1 MSEALEQRL
10 AAAAAAEAAG
20 RIGEA
25 AGLLAGLEAAIQDRP
40 AALHLAGVVAA
51 RQGDFARA
59 APLMDRAARL
69 GAKGGL
75 EKPALALVH
84 RNRIEAHRRLLNPKA
99 AIAAGREALA
109 LAPDDP
115 VALNNLALA
124 HYDALEIDAALACY
138 DRAIALAPEDPSPRF
153 GRGEVLL
160 ACGDMARGWE
170 GYGWRFRLPGVPA
183 PLPPEIAARKRIRR
197 WQGRPLDG
205 TLLVVADQGFGDV
218 VQFARYL
225 PWAASRCAR
234 LVVAASPEM
243 QPVVA
248 QLPGV
253 AERITA
259 WDRVGEFRAWATLSD
274 LPGLAGDEAG
284 AVSPYL
290 ASAHEDRMRWAA
302 RLAELVPGAY
312 RKVGLVWAG
321 RPDHPFDFARSAR
334 LAALAPLGDVP
345 GVAWVALQVGAAA
358 AEVGAS
364 VWRAPLVNLGPELA
378 GYADTMAVLDG
389 LDLVVT
395 VDTSVAHVAG
405 AMGRPCWLMLAR
417 RPDWRW
423 GLAGEATGW
432 YPSVRLFRQK
442 RLGDW
447 PGVARE
453 VARALAAWEP
463 V

>member
-1 MSEALEQRL
+1 MSDAITQELE
-10 AAAAAAEAAG
+10 AAAAAEREG

-25 AGLLAGLEAAIQDRP
+25 AALLKGLGGAILDRP

-51 RQGDFARA
+51 RQGEFARA
-59 APLMDRAARL
+59 APLMDRAAKL

-75 EKPALALVH
+75 EAAALALVH
-84 RNRIEAHRRLLNPKA
+84 RNRIETHRRLLNPKA

-124 HYDALEIDAALACY
+124 HFDALEIDAALACY
-138 DRAIALAPEDPSPRF
+138 DRAIALAPEDPAPRF

-160 ACGDMARGWE
+160 ACGDFARGWE

-183 PLPPEIAARKRIRR
+183 PLPPEVAARRRLRR
-197 WQGRPLDG
+197 WNGRAIAG

-225 PWAASRCAR
+225 PWAAGRCGK

-248 QLPGV
+248 QMPGV
-253 AERITA
+253 AERIVA
-259 WDRVGEFRAWATLSD
+259 WDRLGEFAAWSALSD
-274 LPGLAGDEAG
+274 LPALAGMIPEG
-284 AVSPYL
+284 APYL
-290 ASAHEDRMRWAA
+290 ASAHEDRMRWDA
-302 RLAELVPGAY
+302 RLGELVPRGM
-312 RKVGLVWAG
+312 RRVGLVWAG
-321 RPDHPFDFARSAR
+321 RENHPFDFARSAR
-334 LAALAPLGDVP
+334 LSALAPLGEAG

-358 AEVGAS
+358 AQLGAS
-364 VWRAPLVNLGPELA
+364 AWRAPLVNLGPEIA
-378 GYADTMAVLDG
+378 SYADTMAVLDG

-423 GLAGEATGW
+423 GLAGEETAW
-432 YPSVRLFRQK
+432 YPSMRLFRQK
-442 RLGDW
+442 KLGDW
-447 PGVARE
+447 AGVARE
-453 VARALAAWEP
+453 VVRALAAREG
-463 V
+463 

>member
-1 MSEALEQRL
+1 MNDAIEQEL
-10 AAAAAAEAAG
+10 AAAAAAEREG

-25 AGLLAGLEAAIQDRP
+25 ATLLRGLGGAILDRP
-40 AALHLAGVVAA
+40 GALHLAGVVAA

-59 APLMDRAARL
+59 APLMDRAAKL

-75 EKPALALVH
+75 DVAALALVH
-84 RNRIEAHRRLLNPKA
+84 RNRIETHRRLLNPKA
-99 AIAAGREALA
+99 AIAAGKEALA
-109 LAPDDP
+109 LVPDDP

-124 HYDALEIDAALACY
+124 HFDALEIDAALACY
-138 DRAIALAPEDPSPRF
+138 DRAIALAPEDPAPHF

-160 ACGDMARGWE
+160 ACGDFKRGWE

-183 PLPPEIAARKRIRR
+183 PLPPEVAGRRRIRR
-197 WQGRPLDG
+197 WQGRAMTG

-225 PWAASRCAR
+225 PWAAGRCGK

-248 QLPGV
+248 QMPGV
-253 AERITA
+253 VERVVA
-259 WDRVGEFRAWATLSD
+259 WDRLGEFAAWAALSD
-274 LPGLAGDEAG
+274 LPGLAGTPPEA
-284 AVSPYL
+284 SPYL
-290 ASAHEDRMRWAA
+290 ASAHEDQMRWAA
-302 RLAELVPGAY
+302 RLGELVPRGM
-312 RKVGLVWAG
+312 RRVGLVWAG

-334 LAALAPLGDVP
+334 LSALAPLGDAG

-358 AEVGAS
+358 AQVGAS
-364 VWRAPLVNLGPELA
+364 AWRAPLVNLGPEIT

-423 GLAGEATGW
+423 GLAGEETAW

-442 RLGDW
+442 KLGDW
-447 PGVARE
+447 AGVARE
-453 VARALAAWEP
+453 VVRALAAGGAE
-463 V
+463 

>member
-1 MSEALEQRL
+1 MHETLEQRL

-59 APLMDRAARL
+59 APLMDRAAKL
-69 GAKGGL
+69 GARGGM
-75 EKPALALVH
+75 ERAALALVH

-109 LAPDDP
+109 LVPDDP

-124 HYDALEIDAALACY
+124 HFDALEIDAALACY
-138 DRAIALAPEDPSPRF
+138 DRAIALAPDDPSPRF

-160 ACGDMARGWE
+160 ACGDFARGWE
-170 GYGWRFRLPGVPA
+170 GYGWRFRLPGVPP
-183 PLPPEIAARKRIRR
+183 PLPPEVLARKRIRR
-197 WQGRPLDG
+197 WQGRPMDG

-225 PWAASRCAR
+225 PWAAARCAR

-259 WDRVGEFRAWATLSD
+259 WDRLEAFQAWATLSD
-274 LPGLAGDEAG
+274 LPGLAGPAAG
-284 AVSPYL
+284 AAAPYL
-290 ASAHEDRMRWAA
+290 ASTHEDRMRWGA
-302 RLAELVPGAY
+302 RLAELLPRGH

-334 LAALAPLGDVP
+334 LAALAPLGEAP
-345 GVAWVALQVGAAA
+345 GAAWVALQVGAAS

-405 AMGRPCWLMLAR
+405 AMGLPCWLMLAR

-423 GLAGEATGW
+423 GLSGEGTGW
-432 YPSVRLFRQK
+432 YPSLRLFRQK

-447 PGVARE
+447 AGLARE
-453 VARALAAWEP
+453 VARALAG
-463 V
+463 

>member
-1 MSEALEQRL
+1 MAMSDAVAQAL
-10 AAAAAAEAAG
+10 AAVAAAEREG

-25 AGLLAGLEAAIQDRP
+25 ASLLEGLGAAIQDRP

-59 APLMDRAARL
+59 APLMDRAAKQ
-69 GAKGGL
+69 GAKDGL
-75 EKPALALVH
+75 DPAVLALVH

-109 LAPDDP
+109 LVPDDA

-124 HYDALEIDAALACY
+124 HFDALEIDAAIACY
-138 DRAIALAPEDPSPRF
+138 DRAIALAPEDPGPRF

-160 ACGDMARGWE
+160 ACGDFARGWE
-170 GYGWRFRLPGVPA
+170 GYGWRFRLPGVPQ
-183 PLPPEIAARKRIRR
+183 PLPPEVLARKRIRR
-197 WQGRPLDG
+197 WQGRAMAG

-225 PWAASRCAR
+225 PWAAGRCGR
-234 LVVAASPEM
+234 LLVAASPEM

-248 QLPGV
+248 QMPGV
-253 AERITA
+253 AERVTA
-259 WDRVGEFRAWATLSD
+259 WDRLGPFDAWAALSD
-274 LPGLAGDEAG
+274 LPGLAGMVEAPG
-284 AVSPYL
+284 PYL
-290 ASAHEDRMRWAA
+290 AGAHEDRMRWAA
-302 RLAELVPGAY
+302 RLAELLPRGM
-312 RKVGLVWAG
+312 RRVG
-321 RPDHPFDFARSAR
+321 P
-334 LAALAPLGDVP
+334 
-345 GVAWVALQVGAAA
+345 AAA
-358 AEVGAS
+358 QLGAS
-364 VWRAPLVNLGPELA
+364 TWRAPLVNLGPEIA

-405 AMGRPCWLMLAR
+405 AMGKPCWLLLAR

-447 PGVARE
+447 AGVARE
-453 VARALAAWEP
+453 VARALQE
-463 V
+463 

>member
-1 MSEALEQRL
+1 MAMSDALEGRL

-25 AGLLAGLEAAIQDRP
+25 AGLLAGLEAAIRDRP

-59 APLMDRAARL
+59 APLMDRAAKL

-84 RNRIEAHRRLLNPKA
+84 RNRIETHRRLLNPRA

-138 DRAIALAPEDPSPRF
+138 DRAIALAPEDPAPRF

-160 ACGDMARGWE
+160 ACGDLARGWE
-170 GYGWRFRLPGVPA
+170 GYGWRFRLPGVPP
-183 PLPPEIAARKRIRR
+183 PLPPEVAARKHVRR
-197 WQGRPLDG
+197 WQGKAMDG

-225 PWAASRCAR
+225 PWAAARCTR

-259 WDRVGEFRAWATLSD
+259 WDRLGAFRAWATLSD
-274 LPGLAGDEAG
+274 LPALAGPQAG
-284 AVSPYL
+284 AQPPYL

-302 RLAELVPGAY
+302 RLEELLPRGM
-312 RKVGLVWAG
+312 RRVGLVWAG

-334 LAALAPLGDVP
+334 LAALAPLGDVA
-345 GVAWVALQVGAAA
+345 GVAWVALQVGPAA
-358 AEVGAS
+358 AELGGT
-364 VWRAPLVNLGPELA
+364 VWRAPLVNLGPEIA
-378 GYADTMAVLDG
+378 GYPDTMAVLDA

-405 AMGRPCWLMLAR
+405 AMGKPCWLMLAR

-423 GLAGEATGW
+423 GLAGAETGW
-432 YPSVRLFRQK
+432 YPAHRLFRQK

-447 PGVARE
+447 AGLARE
-453 VARALAAWEP
+453 VAQALG
-463 V
+463 

>member
-1 MSEALEQRL
+1 MSDAIEQEL
-10 AAAAAAEAAG
+10 AAAAAAEREG

-25 AGLLAGLEAAIQDRP
+25 ATLLRGLGGAILDRP

-59 APLMDRAARL
+59 APLMDRAAKL

-75 EKPALALVH
+75 EAAALALVH
-84 RNRIEAHRRLLNPKA
+84 RNRIEVHRRLLNPKA
-99 AIAAGREALA
+99 AIAAGRDALA

-124 HYDALEIDAALACY
+124 HFDALEIDAALACY
-138 DRAIALAPEDPSPRF
+138 DRAIALAPDDPAPHF

-160 ACGDMARGWE
+160 ACGDFARGWE

-183 PLPPEIAARKRIRR
+183 PLPAEVAARKRIRR
-197 WQGRPLDG
+197 WQGRAMAG

-225 PWAASRCAR
+225 PWAAGRCGR

-248 QLPGV
+248 QMPGV
-253 AERITA
+253 AERIVA
-259 WDRVGEFRAWATLSD
+259 WDRLGDFAAWATLSD
-274 LPGLAGDEAG
+274 LPGLAGAVPDG
-284 AVSPYL
+284 AVPYL
-290 ASAHEDRMRWAA
+290 ASTHEDRMRWAA
-302 RLAELVPGAY
+302 RLGELVPRGM
-312 RKVGLVWAG
+312 RRVGLVWAG
-321 RPDHPFDFARSAR
+321 RPDHPFDFARSASLR
-334 LAALAPLGDVP
+334 ALAPLGDAA

-358 AEVGAS
+358 AQVGAS
-364 VWRAPLVNLGPELA
+364 AWRAALVNLGPEIA
-378 GYADTMAVLDG
+378 SYADTMAVLDG

-423 GLAGEATGW
+423 GLAGEETAW

-442 RLGDW
+442 KLGDW
-447 PGVARE
+447 AGVARD
-453 VARALAAWEP
+453 VVRALSAKEG
-463 V
+463 

>member
-1 MSEALEQRL
+1 MSDALEQRL

-20 RIGEA
+20 RIAEA
-25 AGLLAGLEAAIQDRP
+25 AGLLAGLEAAIRDRP

-59 APLMDRAARL
+59 APLMDRAASL
-69 GAKGGL
+69 GPKAGL
-75 EKPALALVH
+75 APAALALVH

-124 HYDALEIDAALACY
+124 HFDALEIDAALACY
-138 DRAIALAPEDPSPRF
+138 DRAIALAPEDPAPRF

-160 ACGDMARGWE
+160 ACGDLARGWE
-170 GYGWRFRLPGVPA
+170 GYGWRFRLPGVPP
-183 PLPPEIAARKRIRR
+183 PLPPEIAARPRIRR
-197 WQGRPLDG
+197 WQGRRMEG

-218 VQFARYL
+218 VQFARFL
-225 PWAASRCAR
+225 PWAAARCGR

-259 WDRVGEFRAWATLSD
+259 WDRLGDFRAWAALSD
-274 LPGLAGDEAG
+274 LPGLAGPEPG
-284 AVSPYL
+284 AAPPYL
-290 ASAHEDRMRWAA
+290 AGTHEDRMRWAA
-302 RLAELVPGAY
+302 RLAELLPRGQ
-312 RKVGLVWAG
+312 RRVGLVWAG
-321 RPDHPFDFARSAR
+321 RPNHPFDFARSAS
-334 LAALAPLGDVP
+334 LAALAPLGEVP
-345 GVAWVALQVGAAA
+345 GVAWVALQVGEAAA
-358 AEVGAS
+358 QVGAS

-378 GYADTMAVLDG
+378 SYADTMAVLDG

-423 GLAGEATGW
+423 GLAGEATAW

-447 PGVARE
+447 AGLARE
-453 VARALAAWEP
+453 VGRALAAGG

>member
-1 MSEALEQRL
+1 MSDAVSQRL
-10 AAAAAAEAAG
+10 EAAAAAERAG

-25 AGLLAGLEAAIQDRP
+25 AALLEGLGAAIQDRP

-59 APLMDRAARL
+59 APLMDRAAKL

-75 EKPALALVH
+75 DPAVLALVH

-124 HYDALEIDAALACY
+124 HFDALEIDAALACY
-138 DRAIALAPEDPSPRF
+138 DRAIALAPEDPGPRF

-160 ACGDMARGWE
+160 ACGDVARGWE
-170 GYGWRFRLPGVPA
+170 GYGWRFRLPGVPP
-183 PLPPEIAARKRIRR
+183 PLPPEVAGRRRVRR
-197 WQGRPLDG
+197 WQGRAMDG

-225 PWAASRCAR
+225 PWAAARCGR

-243 QPVVA
+243 QPVIA
-248 QLPGV
+248 QVPEV

-259 WDRVGEFRAWATLSD
+259 WDRLGAFGGWAALSD
-274 LPGLAGDEAG
+274 LPGLAGTPTEG
-284 AVSPYL
+284 RMPYL
-290 ASAHEDRMRWAA
+290 ASAHEDRMRWEA
-302 RLAELVPGAY
+302 RLAELLPRGM
-312 RKVGLVWAG
+312 RRVGLVWAG
-321 RPDHPFDFARSAR
+321 RPDHPFDFARSAS
-334 LAALAPLGDVP
+334 LAALGPLGEAA
-345 GVAWVALQVGAAA
+345 GVAWVALQVGPAAA
-358 AEVGAS
+358 QLGGTT
-364 VWRAPLVNLGPELA
+364 WRAPLVNLGPEI
-378 GYADTMAVLDG
+378 GSYADTMAVLDG

-405 AMGRPCWLMLAR
+405 AMGRPCWLLLAR

-447 PGVARE
+447 AGVARE
-453 VARALAAWEP
+453 VAKALAA
-463 V
+463 